1 MHGQEEAQ
9 KAQETAQAL
18 FEAGGVSGDMPT
30 MSVSGELVSDGVP
43 VLELLTVAGITPSK
57 AEARRLVTQGGI
69 TANEQ
74 KIQSIDHSFTK
85 DDFGV
90 DGLIIKKGKKNYYK
104 VVIQ

>member
-1 MHGQEEAQ
+1 M
-9 KAQETAQAL
+9 
-18 FEAGGVSGDMPT
+18 FI
-30 MSVSGELVSDGVP
+30 SGELVSSSVS
-43 VLELLTVAGITPSK
+43 VLELLTAAGITPSR

-74 KIQSIDHSFTK
+74 KVQSIDHSFTR
-85 DDFGV
+85 DDFGA